1 MSKCNNIKFKENVI
15 KYNEYVI
22 CIKKNQYTTLFSIQF
37 INLCEGK
44 LRLMSKF

>member
-22 CIKKNQYTTLFSIQF
+22 CIKKKTIYYIVLNSIY
-37 INLCEGK
+37 K
-44 LRLMSKF
+44 LMWR

>member
-22 CIKKNQYTTLFSIQF
+22 CIKKNNTLHCSQF
-37 INLCEGK
+37 NL
-44 LRLMSKF
+44 